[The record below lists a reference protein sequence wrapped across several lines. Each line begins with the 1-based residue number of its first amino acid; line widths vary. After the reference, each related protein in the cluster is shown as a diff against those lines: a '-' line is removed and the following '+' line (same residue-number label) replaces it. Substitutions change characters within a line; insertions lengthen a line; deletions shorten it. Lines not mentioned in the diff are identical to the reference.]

1 MTVTAIP
8 VAPAGIRG
16 HRGSRTAPY
25 TTASGDVVLP
35 GCYGLSDGGSITGD
49 LIRHATGARAGHAF
63 IYLGNGYVVEA
74 APPAVR
80 VSPAAAHPEAI
91 WNVRCSL
98 TAAQR
103 QRICARALALVGRS
117 YDYPAYTGFALRVL
131 KLREDAEL
139 DPVFKADHW
148 QVCSAL
154 VADCYAYAGI
164 RLQPGLRDL
173 SLTGPAGL
181 DTWTERPGR
190 PAGLDVPARALAS

>member
-8 VAPAGIRG
+8 AARG

-35 GCYGLSDGGSITGD
+35 GCYGVSDGGSITGD

-63 IYLGNGYVVEA
+63 IYLGNGYVAEA

-80 VSPAAAHPEAI
+80 VSPVTAHPGAI

-131 KLREDAEL
+131 KLREAAEL

-154 VADCYAYAGI
+154 VADCYAYAGLRI
-164 RLQPGLRDL
+164 QPGLRDL
-173 SLTGPAGL
+173 SLTGRPA
-181 DTWTERPGR
+181 WTPGPSAPPARPALTRPPGR
-190 PAGLDVPARALAS
+190 WRPRR